1 MRAMGFS
8 DGDGWLTQHLTMKNG
23 NIGQVL
29 NILMPIQKTK
39 NKYSGQG
46 TVKMFVDVSLC
57 VQEAK
62 VTKITHQTFYVTLVA
77 DASHGFQ

>member
-1 MRAMGFS
+1 
-8 DGDGWLTQHLTMKNG
+8 
-23 NIGQVL
+23 
-29 NILMPIQKTK
+29 
-39 NKYSGQG
+39 
-46 TVKMFVDVSLC
+46 MFVDVSLC